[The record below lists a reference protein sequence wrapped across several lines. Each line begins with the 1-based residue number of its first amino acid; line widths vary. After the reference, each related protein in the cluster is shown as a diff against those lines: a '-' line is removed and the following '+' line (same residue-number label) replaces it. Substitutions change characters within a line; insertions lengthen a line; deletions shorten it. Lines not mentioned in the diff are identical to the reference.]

1 MDHSAK
7 RSSLNDRRRLDVA
20 SAAHELGSQLQRF
33 RLDVLGLSQEKMAE
47 RLSSRLSVAG
57 RERGISES
65 TYRKME
71 SGDPTV
77 NFTYW
82 LAAFQEFGSLEDVI
96 KAAEPATEAFH
107 AMVNAVPGY
116 EEITLEG
123 DGTYGR

>member
-1 MDHSAK
+1 MDQGSK
-7 RSSLNDRRRLDVA
+7 RTALNDRRRLDVA
-20 SAAHELGSQLQRF
+20 TAAHQLGAYLVRY

-71 SGDPTV
+71 SGDPKV
-77 NFTYW
+77 NFTFW
-82 LAAFQEFGSLEDVI
+82 LAAFQEFGSLEDVV
-96 KAAEPATEAFH
+96 KAAEPAAQAFH
-107 AMVNAVPGY
+107 AMVTAVPGY

-123 DGTYGR
+123 DNYGR